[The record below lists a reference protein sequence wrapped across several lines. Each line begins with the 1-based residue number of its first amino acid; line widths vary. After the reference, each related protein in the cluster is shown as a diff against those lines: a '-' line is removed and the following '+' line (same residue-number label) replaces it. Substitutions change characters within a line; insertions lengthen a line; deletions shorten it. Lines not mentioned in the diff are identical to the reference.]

1 MVRGV
6 HDYRGVEV
14 TDMSEAAEEKF
25 RYSVVV
31 PVYNE
36 GANIAATCEQVRQT
50 LPPGYEFLVVY
61 DFDEDNTLPALAAVP
76 PEQKPEHTRLVKN
89 TLGRGV
95 RYAIEAGMRA
105 ARAPVVVV
113 MMADLSDDLPKVGEM
128 VRRAENGA
136 AVVAASRY
144 MEGGRQVGGPWL
156 KGMMSRTAGL
166 TLHHIAGLPTHD
178 PTNSFKAYRKDF
190 LDSQKIETEAGFA
203 LGLELTAKA
212 HAAGRRVEEVPA
224 SWYDRTAGESR
235 FRLMKWMPVYL
246 RWYFYAMI
254 NGRR

>member
-1 MVRGV
+1 MG
-6 HDYRGVEV
+6 
-14 TDMSEAAEEKF
+14 EAASQF
-25 RYSVVV
+25 RYTVVV

-36 GANIAATCEQVRQT
+36 GANIATTVEEARRT
-50 LPPGYEFLVVY
+50 LPGEYEFLIVY
-61 DFDEDNTLPALAAVP
+61 DFDEDNTLPAVAKIPAD
-76 PEQKPEHTRLVKN
+76 KRPEHLRLVKN

-105 ARAPVVVV
+105 AQAPIVVV

-144 MEGGRQVGGPWL
+144 MEGGYQFGGPWL

-190 LDSQKIETEAGFA
+190 LDTQKIETEAGFA

-212 HAAGRRVEEVPA
+212 HASGRRVEEIPA

-246 RWYFYAMI
+246 KWYFYAMI